1 MHALTTM
8 HVDPGGCGDEAVQ
21 VPQHHDG
28 ERAVPGAGGGD
39 QRRRR
44 RGGEGDERGAVQRDG
59 ALAWRPAEEDGVVGR
74 AGVRDA
80 VPHQARGELQL
91 PVHRARAG
99 GHAVV
104 ARTQLLAPGH
114 RPWRPR
120 HPPPRR
126 RPLPFQP
133 ADQGGPHP
141 PRYVRHYMLGRV
153 CVNISSNMDIISLEH
168 STRVLHL
175 LKLISI
181 LLMVGYT

>member
-1 MHALTTM
+1 VTNKGRYNVTVHW
-8 HVDPGGCGDEAVQ
+8 HGV
-21 VPQHHDG
+21 
-28 ERAVPGAGGGD
+28 R
-39 QRRRR
+39 QRRTGWSDGPEYVTQCPIRP
-44 RGGEGDERGAVQRDG
+44 GESYSYRFTVQ
-59 ALAWRPAEEDGVVGR
+59 
-74 AGVRDA
+74 
-80 VPHQARGELQL
+80 
-91 PVHRARAG
+91 

>member
-91 PVHRARAG
+91 PVHRARARCG
-99 GHAVV
+99 GTH
-104 ARTQLLAPGH
+104 TAPGSG
-114 RPWRPR
+114 
-120 HPPPRR
+120 PPSMAPSSSAPAPASPTLSTR
-126 RPLPFQP
+126 RP
-133 ADQGGPHP
+133 GRP
-141 PRYVRHYMLGRV
+141 P
-153 CVNISSNMDIISLEH
+153 SS
-168 STRVLHL
+168 
-175 LKLISI
+175 
-181 LLMVGYT
+181 